1 VTGYL
6 QRLVASAANTG
17 AVHPVLR
24 PIYSSPANAI
34 PDDAGAGN
42 APAADVPRAGD
53 PARPQ
58 GDQPPQSATSLGPLP
73 ITETPS
79 LARSLL
85 PPRIMDPWM
94 VATIGQESRRPP
106 DAEVMPKHGREP
118 GLRHATIE
126 PQAAA
131 SSARHFAPLVSLSAH
146 GESAPKDWRDDP
158 PHWPHGVAAH
168 GARGTIGEAARRR
181 AGEPDSVEIH
191 IGRIEVTA
199 VQPAPARV
207 APAKL
212 ARHAPSL
219 EEFLKRRNGRA
230 S

>member
-6 QRLVASAANTG
+6 QRLVSSAANVG

-24 PIYSSPANAI
+24 PIYSNTANAM

-42 APAADVPRAGD
+42 APAADMPRAGD

-58 GDQPPQSATSLGPLP
+58 SDQPTRSATSPGQLP
-73 ITETPS
+73 ITEIPS
-79 LARSLL
+79 LARSPL
-85 PPRIMDPWM
+85 PPRVTDRWM
-94 VATIGQESRRPP
+94 VAAIGQESRQPP
-106 DAEVMPKHGREP
+106 D
-118 GLRHATIE
+118 ATIE

-131 SSARHFAPLVSLSAH
+131 SSARHYAPLMSVSAH

-158 PHWPHGVAAH
+158 PRWPHGVAAH
-168 GARGTIGEAARRR
+168 SERDSIGEAARRR

-199 VQPAPARV
+199 VQPAPAPV

>member
-6 QRLVASAANTG
+6 QRLVASAANVG

-24 PIYSSPANAI
+24 PIYSNTANAM
-34 PDDAGAGN
+34 PDDRGAGN
-42 APAADVPRAGD
+42 APAADMPRAGD

-58 GDQPPQSATSLGPLP
+58 SDQPPRSAKSLGQVP

-79 LARSLL
+79 LARSPL
-85 PPRIMDPWM
+85 PPRVTDPWM
-94 VATIGQESRRPP
+94 VAAIGQESRQPP
-106 DAEVMPKHGREP
+106 DVEVMPMHRREP
-118 GLRHATIE
+118 VPRHTTSE

-131 SSARHFAPLVSLSAH
+131 SSARHYAPLVSVSAH

-158 PHWPHGVAAH
+158 PRWPHGVAAH
-168 GARGTIGEAARRR
+168 SERDSIGEAARGR
-181 AGEPDSVEIH
+181 AREPDSVEIH